1 MIALFALLLVALLAL
16 LNSYPII
23 ASRDLVLRSK
33 KSTMQSQAA
42 VMSSSLSALETLSA
56 DGVEQVM
63 ELIDVMP
70 LTRIIVTDDAG
81 LILYDSSAEDSAVG
95 RWAMLREI
103 ADALSGHTV
112 SAYAYT
118 AGVFTSRAAMPVVS
132 PAGAVMGAVYLYEYD
147 AEQGGYITGL
157 QRNLRNTSL
166 AFGGLG
172 LLLMA
177 ILSSTLTRRIKRLAA
192 AVRVV
197 ENGDYAYRI
206 KVQGSDEV
214 TELSEEF
221 NVLTGRLEA
230 TEEARRRFVSDAS
243 HELRTPLA
251 AIRLLSDS
259 ITQSGE
265 MDAATMREFVSD
277 IGSEAERLQRTT
289 EKLMCLTKL
298 DAGASQTRRER
309 VDVAEVV
316 RRTMHLLGPL
326 ADAQNV
332 SIVTDLAAGCTVL
345 ASADDLYQIIF
356 NLMENGIKYNLSGGS
371 VRLTL
376 RRQEAVV
383 RFTVEDTGIGI
394 PEAELPSVFERFYRV
409 DKARSRA
416 SGGSGLGL
424 SIVHDAVEANGGS
437 VEVARRQPNGTRFT
451 VTFPYY
457 EEKGARG

>member
-1 MIALFALLLVALLAL
+1 MIAVFALLLAVLIAMV
-16 LNSYPII
+16 NSYPII

-33 KSTMQSQAA
+33 KSTLQAQAA
-42 VMSSSLSALETLSA
+42 VMSSSLSALESLSA
-56 DGVEQVM
+56 EGVEQVM

-70 LTRIIVTDDAG
+70 LTRILVTDPAG
-81 LILYDSSAEDSAVG
+81 LILYDSSAEDNAVG
-95 RWAMLREI
+95 RWALLREI
-103 ADALSGHTV
+103 SDALAGNTV
-112 SAYAYT
+112 SSYAFSG
-118 AGVFTSRAAMPVVS
+118 GVFTSRAAMPVVS
-132 PAGAVMGAVYLYEYD
+132 AAGSVLGSVYLYEYD
-147 AEQGGYITGL
+147 AEQGAYITAL
-157 QRNLRNTSL
+157 QRNMRNVSL
-166 AFGGLG
+166 AIGGLG
-172 LLLMA
+172 LLLIA
-177 ILSSTLTRRIKRLAA
+177 IIATTLTRRIKRLAA

-197 ENGDYAYRI
+197 ESGDYAYRI
-206 KVQGSDEV
+206 KVHGSDEV

-221 NVLTGRLEA
+221 NILTGRLEA

-265 MDAATMREFVSD
+265 MDPETMREFASD

-298 DAGASQTRRER
+298 DAGATQTRREC
-309 VDVAEVV
+309 VDLAAVA
-316 RRTMHLLGPL
+316 RRTMHLLQPL
-326 ADAQNV
+326 ADAQKV
-332 SIVTDLAAGCTVL
+332 SIVTDLSDGCTVL

-356 NLMENGIKYNLSGGS
+356 NLVENGIKYNLSGGS
-371 VRLTL
+371 VTLTL
-376 RRQEAVV
+376 RRQENVV
-383 RFTVEDTGIGI
+383 RFWVEDTGIGI
-394 PEAELPSVFERFYRV
+394 PEQDLQAVFDRFYRV

-424 SIVHDAVEANGGS
+424 SIVHDAVDANGGT

-457 EEKGARG
+457 EPKEGRE